1 MSIVD
6 KAKGLLGK
14 NREKAKDGVDKA
26 ADVIDDKTGGKHTDK
41 IESAAE
47 KAKDMIDD
55 LAPDEG
61 ATPANPS

>member
-1 MSIVD
+1 MSILN

-14 NREKAKDGVDKA
+14 NREKAKDGVDKV
-26 ADVIDDKTGGKHTDK
+26 ADVVDDKTGGKHTDK

-61 ATPANPS
+61 APPAAT